1 MLCYALRSNAA
12 DQSSVKSHTS
22 VTTGTTMDR
31 LLAPVPPDSQLTWHQ
46 IQHKRSASAAAI
58 RHDEYLPHEMYFE
71 GTERWLKVSSVQK
84 KKRRFADFPVELIAK
99 FLNNDTQRWIVQFSH
114 EEYWVRSV

>member
-1 MLCYALRSNAA
+1 
-12 DQSSVKSHTS
+12 
-22 VTTGTTMDR
+22 MDR
-31 LLAPVPPDSQLTWHQ
+31 LLAPVPPDLQLIWYQ
-46 IQHKRSASAAAI
+46 IQHKRSAIAAAI

-114 EEYWVRSV
+114 EEYWVRPV